1 MSYQFKTAFQNP
13 AGTLP
18 PDIQVVTVEADAE
31 HSELT
36 KLVVAQGAP
45 ALITLVR
52 DGLAAGW
59 LRIVE

>member
-1 MSYQFKTAFQNP
+1 MSVQFQTAFHYP
-13 AGTLP
+13 DGTPLNE
-18 PDIQVVTVEADAE
+18 ITVVRVESDDA
-31 HSELT
+31 HDGIVRATLEL
-36 KLVVAQGAP
+36 GAP